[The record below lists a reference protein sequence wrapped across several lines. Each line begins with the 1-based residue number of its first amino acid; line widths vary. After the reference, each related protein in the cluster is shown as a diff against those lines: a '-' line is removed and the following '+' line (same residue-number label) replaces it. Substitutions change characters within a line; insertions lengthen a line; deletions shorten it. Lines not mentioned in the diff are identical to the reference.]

1 MANYQQDTVWK
12 LVDKRHT
19 INETS
24 TPAAATF
31 NTNTEDVYTMRTR
44 LLAIGGIYTNAYL
57 DKMTRNDMLYA
68 IRLNDELAGI

>member
-44 LLAIGGIYTNAYL
+44 LLAIGGIYTNVYL

>member
-1 MANYQQDTVWK
+1 MANYQVDTVWK

-19 INETS
+19 INETN
-24 TPAAATF
+24 TPYSATF

-44 LLAIGGIYTNAYL
+44 LLAIGGVYTNAYL

-68 IRLNDELAGI
+68 IRLADEPTSI